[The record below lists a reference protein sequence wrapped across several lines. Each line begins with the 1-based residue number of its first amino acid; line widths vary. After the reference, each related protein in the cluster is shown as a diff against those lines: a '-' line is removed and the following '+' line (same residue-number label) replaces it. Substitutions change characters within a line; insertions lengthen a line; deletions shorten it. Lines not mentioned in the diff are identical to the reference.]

1 MDEITAHRV
10 TQSGSGL
17 TRHDIHGPIIP
28 LEDEHDPRALRRV
41 LFGLVAFWA
50 LIGWWV
56 LL

>member
-1 MDEITAHRV
+1 MDESTAHRV

-50 LIGWWV
+50 LVGWWV
-56 LL
+56 L